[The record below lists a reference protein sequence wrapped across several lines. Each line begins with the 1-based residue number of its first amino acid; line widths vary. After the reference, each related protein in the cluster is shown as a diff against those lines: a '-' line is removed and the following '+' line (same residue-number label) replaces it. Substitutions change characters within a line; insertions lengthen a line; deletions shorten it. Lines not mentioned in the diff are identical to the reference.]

1 MYVNGPSLKAFKPL
15 QALLRNGGGYMKR
28 SGKVVPV
35 LRPQELKN
43 VFPDFSGGVGTPYV
57 VFNSS
62 TGEKWLLFTG
72 WRDPVGLK
80 REGAVAPIEKDLTV
94 DAGRIKKILPSG
106 MIPGNYTMNAVR
118 GVYNPVREE
127 FIVTVTQDSEA
138 YIFRFD
144 VNWNRLGFKR
154 ILENVGD
161 HGVPFKP
168 MGAYG
173 YLHDAVA
180 TIPSGEKIKLLAIR
194 DVDDFDKMVVED
206 YGVAAWHGGGNDV
219 LDLILMPRISVIT
232 ESDEFGKWVLKML
245 MGPPLSDIKG
255 LDSEGGVPVIGLL
268 EGDILPNLMVDDS
281 FTQIGHP
288 HYTTEPDGYPKILF
302 SSFRDTWSTRRDTG
316 REGYIHEIYAVYVD
330 HSIFDPRSYG
340 VLKDRV
346 FVQAKRE
353 LPGKWYWT
361 GSASKALLIHSGA
374 KSGKVSIEVFEAT
387 SLINPEDYVV
397 TRLEIPEDCGKVS
410 LDDPAPFIKINSM
423 NPAKGSLWLV
433 LKY

>member
-1 MYVNGPSLKAFKPL
+1 MHFGRVIP
-15 QALLRNGGGYMKR
+15 
-28 SGKVVPV
+28 VV
-35 LRPQELKN
+35 RPQELKEN
-43 VFPDFSGGVGTPYV
+43 FPDFSGGVGTPYI

-80 REGAVAPIEKDLTV
+80 REGAVAPMERDLTV
-94 DAGRIKKILPSG
+94 NVSRIKKILPSG
-106 MIPGNYTMNAVR
+106 MIPGTYTMNAVR
-118 GVYNPVREE
+118 GLYNPVREE

-138 YIFRFD
+138 YVFWFD
-144 VNWNRLGFKR
+144 SNWNRLGFKR
-154 ILENVGD
+154 ILEGVGD
-161 HGVPFKP
+161 HGIPFKP

-180 TIPSGEKIKLLAIR
+180 VIPSGEKIKLLSIR
-194 DVDDFDKMVVED
+194 NVDDFENIRVED
-206 YGVAAWHGGGNDV
+206 YGIAAWHGGGNDV
-219 LDLILMPRISVIT
+219 LDLLLMPRISVIT
-232 ESDEFGKWVLKML
+232 ESDEFGKWVLKMF
-245 MGPPLSDIKG
+245 MGPPLSDVKG
-255 LDSEGGVPVIGLL
+255 LDPKSGIPVIGLL
-268 EGDILPNLMVDDS
+268 EGDILPNLMVDDV

-316 REGYIHEIYAVYVD
+316 REGYVHEIYAVYVD

-346 FVQAKRE
+346 FVQTQRE

-361 GSASKALLIHSGA
+361 GSAKKALLIYSGA
-374 KSGKVSIEVFEAT
+374 EHDKVSVEIFEAA

-397 TRLEIPEDCGKVS
+397 IRLETPGGCGKIA
-410 LDDPAPFIKINSM
+410 LDAPGPFIRVNSIK
-423 NPAKGSLWLV
+423 PAKGSLWLI
-433 LKY
+433 LNY